1 MKFPP
6 QALLVFA
13 TLLWGGNFVIGR
25 AVAGDIPPI
34 TFAFLRWLVAFI
46 IFLPIAYHRTK
57 KEWPMLKQNFGAVIL
72 LALTGVAAFNT
83 LVYIGLHYTTSINAS
98 LMNSTTPIM
107 IYILSFLLLKERLT
121 RFQAIG
127 TLVSLTGVLFII
139 SGGSLE
145 SLLAFS
151 FNKGDLIVLAAVFCW
166 SVYSLLIKKY
176 AGKLPGYST
185 FLVTIAIGALMLLPF
200 TAYELLT
207 TPQTIEWSISTISAI
222 LYVGIVASIVA
233 FLSWNTGVIALG
245 ANKAGIYLNFIP
257 VFATIFAVIF
267 LNEQLLIAQVV
278 GGIAVIAGVFIST
291 IRKTQFPSNHAN

>member
-6 QALLVFA
+6 QALLIFA

-34 TFAFLRWLVAFI
+34 TFAFLRWLVAFM

-57 KEWPMLKQNFGAVIL
+57 KEWPMLKQHFGAVIL

-127 TLVSLTGVLFII
+127 TLVSLAGVLFII
-139 SGGSLE
+139 SGGSLD

-151 FNKGDLIVLAAVFCW
+151 FNKGDLIVIAAVFCW
-166 SVYSLLIKKY
+166 SIYSLLIKKY

-200 TAYELLT
+200 TVYELLT

-222 LYVGIVASIVA
+222 LYVGIIASIVA

-257 VFATIFAVIF
+257 VFAAFFAVIF

>member
-34 TFAFLRWLVAFI
+34 TLAFLRWIVAFLV
-46 IFLPIAYHRTK
+46 FFPIAYSRTK
-57 KEWPMLKQNFGAVIL
+57 KEWPMLKKHFGAVII

-98 LMNSTTPIM
+98 LMNSSTPII
-107 IYILSFLLLKERLT
+107 IYILSFLFLKERLT
-121 RFQAIG
+121 KFQLFG
-127 TLVSLTGVLFII
+127 TLLSLAGVLFII
-139 SGGSLE
+139 SGGSFE

-151 FNKGDLIVLAAVFCW
+151 FNKGDIIVLVAVFCW
-166 SVYSLLIKKY
+166 SIYSLLIKKY

-185 FLVTIAIGALMLLPF
+185 FLVTIALGALMLLPF
-200 TAYELLT
+200 TVYELLT
-207 TPQTIEWSISTISAI
+207 TSQAIIWGTSTIGAI
-222 LYVGIVASIVA
+222 FYVGIIASIVA
-233 FLSWNTGVIALG
+233 FLSWNTGVVALG

-257 VFATIFAVIF
+257 VFATIFAVLF
-267 LNEQLLIAQVV
+267 LDEKLLVAQVV
-278 GGIAVIAGVFIST
+278 GGIAVIAGVFITT
-291 IRKTQFPSNHAN
+291 IKK

>member
-57 KEWPMLKQNFGAVIL
+57 NEWPMLKQNFGAVIL

>member
-34 TFAFLRWLVAFI
+34 TFAFLRWLVAFM

-57 KEWPMLKQNFGAVIL
+57 KEWPMLKQHFGAVIL

-127 TLVSLTGVLFII
+127 TLVSLAGVLFII
-139 SGGSLE
+139 SGGSLD

-207 TPQTIEWSISTISAI
+207 IPQTIEWSISTISAI